1 MAASDNLL
9 VLAPWTAGYYFGE
22 IISGITREAAA
33 TGHHVIVAQTLDAG
47 QQTDPQVDA
56 PDFSTRVAWDHVDG
70 AIAVAAATQGAY
82 LDELRRAGKAVV
94 LASNDIVGFDAP
106 VAMPDNDG
114 GARAAVH
121 HLLEH
126 GHRRIGFVGNLTQPD
141 MRERFSAYH
150 DALVEAGLGPRP
162 EDYFPSSNNVEDG
175 GEESAT
181 AFLRQS
187 ERPTAVVVATDL
199 NALGFMRTVIAAGL
213 NVPRDVAVIE
223 YDDIEAGAFSTPP
236 LASVNQRFDTIGA
249 LAARLLLA
257 QIRGEAP
264 SADTHAPPS
273 HVVPRASCGCRSLDD
288 RAPGPAGSMG
298 DDARE
303 VLRGRLESAMV
314 TAANGACIR
323 QSVATA
329 VAAIFEV
336 TEHLLHT
343 AHEHTPERL
352 VEALTPLA
360 ALVTRPEVLQVVDT
374 AVNLYLQ
381 TVADHLPDEARTA
394 RAALAQ
400 VGAQASSVLWHMQT
414 VSYLDRVDGLEAALI
429 EEHEIGR
436 ALLRHGTADP
446 RRLGWL
452 AGSHVRTAVLA
463 LWRGD
468 ELVIEGVRDADGILG
483 DLTGTVTT
491 PEAFPPLTVVRS
503 TDPSAREVV
512 FVIAVRANN
521 RDWGMLA
528 VVDTINATSGRE
540 PFSHWA
546 ALLCAAFEQEALA
559 ATLRT
564 SEERY
569 GLLARAMNEGLWEW
583 DGASGRF
590 TLSERC
596 VALLG
601 IDPAVADPGEA
612 WTARVHPDDTENIRA
627 QFGRVARGELSLV
640 EVEHR
645 YRRAPDAE
653 YRWMLARAMPVH
665 HDGRAAPMLLGSITD
680 IDDRKQLEE
689 TLRHNALYDAATGL
703 PNRRMFLAELTR
715 SVERWVVERT
725 PFAVVFLDLD
735 RFKVVN
741 DSLGH
746 QAGDVL
752 LQEVAERL
760 LGALRAHD
768 TAARFGGDEFAVLL
782 DDIGP
787 DDVPTVVQR
796 IQDALARPVEVD
808 GHALWVTASMGVASS
823 AIDYTSAEDVLRD
836 ADTAMY
842 HAKSQEPGTL
852 SFFDT
857 AMHDDAVRHVH
868 LQAAVQAALDLGQF
882 VVHYQ
887 PIVDLVA
894 GRVDRFEALVRWQHP
909 ERGLIGPDEFLPL
922 MQETALIVRLGRW
935 IIGEVCRQIAAWSE
949 VHDGVVNVSVNVS
962 DREFWHLGLV
972 HHVLACLAANDLSAD
987 NLTLEITEGVIMRRP
1002 EIARHIMDEMHAAG
1016 LRLHIDDFGAGHS
1029 SLQTLHHYPVEALK
1043 IDRAFISG
1051 VTEGVQSLEL
1061 VRAII
1066 AMADALGL
1074 EVIAEGIE
1082 TIDQLAVLRALG
1094 CGSGQGFLFDRAV
1107 TGDRAAVLLGG
1118 SFATDLDLTPDNL
1131 VVNSLWAPTSTSAG
1145 ERQR

>member
-1 MAASDNLL
+1 VAASDNLL
-9 VLAPWTAGYYFGE
+9 VLAPWTAGFYFGE

-33 TGHHVIVAQTLDAG
+33 AGHRVIVAQTLDAG
-47 QQTDPQVDA
+47 QQTDLHVAA
-56 PDFSTRVAWDHVDG
+56 PHFSTRFAWDHIAG
-70 AIAVAAATQGAY
+70 AVAVAAATQGPY
-82 LDELRRAGKAVV
+82 LHALRRAGKAVA
-94 LASNDIVGFDAP
+94 LASNDIAGFDAP

-114 GARAAVH
+114 GARAAVQ

-126 GHRRIGFVGNLTQPD
+126 GHRRIGFAGNLTQSD
-141 MRERFSAYH
+141 MGERYAAYH
-150 DALVEAGLGPRP
+150 DALVEGGLEPRP
-162 EDYFPSSNNVEDG
+162 EDYYPSSDNVADG
-175 GEESAT
+175 GEESARV
-181 AFLRQS
+181 FLRQS
-187 ERPTAVVVATDL
+187 ERPTAVVVATDQ
-199 NALGFMRTVIAAGL
+199 NALGFMRAVIAAGL
-213 NVPRDVAVIE
+213 DVPRDVAVIG
-223 YDDIEAGAFSTPP
+223 YDDIEAGAFSNPP
-236 LASVNQRFDTIGA
+236 LASVNQRFDAIGA

-257 QIRGEAP
+257 QIRGEEP
-264 SADTHAPPS
+264 SADTHASPS
-273 HVVPRASCGCRSLDD
+273 HVVPRASCGCCSLDD
-288 RAPGPAGSMG
+288 RTPGLSASVG

-303 VLRGRLESAMV
+303 VLRSRLESAMT
-314 TAANGACIR
+314 TAANGACVR

-329 VAAIFEV
+329 VAAISEV
-336 TEHLLHT
+336 AEHLLRT
-343 AHEHTPERL
+343 GHEHTPERL
-352 VEALTPLA
+352 VEALVPLA
-360 ALVTRPEVLQVVDT
+360 ALATRPEVLQVVDT
-374 AVNLYLQ
+374 AVNQYLQ
-381 TVADHLPDEARTA
+381 TVAEHLPDEARTA

-400 VGAQASSVLWHMQT
+400 VGAHASGVLWHMQT
-414 VSYLDRVDGLEAALI
+414 TSYLDRVDGLEAALV
-429 EEHEIGR
+429 EEYEIGR

-446 RRLGWL
+446 RRLDWL

-463 LWRGD
+463 LWHGD

-491 PEAFPPLTVVRS
+491 PESFPPLALVRS
-503 TDPSAREVV
+503 TDPSIREVV
-512 FVIAVRANN
+512 FVIAVRAND

-528 VVDTINATSGRE
+528 VVDTINSTSGRE
-540 PFSHWA
+540 TFSHWA

-559 ATLRT
+559 ATLRS

-583 DGASGRF
+583 DGISGRF

-596 VALLG
+596 IALLG
-601 IDPAVADPGEA
+601 IDPTAPDPGEA
-612 WTARVHPDDTENIRA
+612 WTARVHPDDALHVRA
-627 QFGRVARGELSLV
+627 QFARVVRGELSLV

-645 YRRAPDAE
+645 YRRPLETE

-665 HDGRAAPMLLGSITD
+665 SDGRASPMLLGSITD

-703 PNRRMFLAELTR
+703 PNRRMFLTELTR
-715 SVERWVVERT
+715 SVERWDVGRT

-746 QAGDVL
+746 QAGDLL

-760 LGALRAHD
+760 QTALRTHD

-787 DDVPTVVQR
+787 DDVPTVVHR
-796 IQDALARPVEVD
+796 IQDALARPVEID

-823 AIDYTSAEDVLRD
+823 AVDYTSAEDVLRD

-842 HAKSQEPGTL
+842 HAKLHEPGTL

-857 AMHDDAVRHVH
+857 AMHDDAVSHVH
-868 LQAAVQAALDLGQF
+868 LQAAVQEALDLDQF

-935 IIGEVCRQIAAWSE
+935 IIGEVCRQIAAWRT
-949 VHDGVVNVSVNVS
+949 VHDGVVTVSVNVS

-972 HHVLACLAANDLSAD
+972 DHFRACLAAHDLSPD

-1002 EIARHIMDEMHAAG
+1002 ELARNIMDEMHQAG

-1029 SLQTLHHYPVEALK
+1029 SLQTLHRYPVEALK

-1051 VTEGVQSLEL
+1051 LTEGNQSLEL

-1082 TIDQLAVLRALG
+1082 TADQLAMLRALG
-1094 CGSGQGFLFDRAV
+1094 CSVGQGFLFDRAV

-1118 SFATDLDLTPDNL
+1118 SFATGEDFASDDLVLD
-1131 VVNSLWAPTSTSAG
+1131 SLWMPSPAG
-1145 ERQR
+1145 